1 VKQLDPYEQRPSSDA
16 RKASWISIAAMVIAA
31 VAIILAWS
39 GAP

>member
-1 VKQLDPYEQRPSSDA
+1 VKQLDRYEQRQIDDA
-16 RKASWISIAAMVIAA
+16 RKASWISIAALVIAA